1 MKPNMQNGFTLI
13 ELMIVVAV
21 IGILA
26 AISLPAYQDYTVRSR
41 VIEGLA
47 LASDAKSRIGV
58 SVATQT
64 DLETAAITWN
74 AQAGGIGASSKYV
87 TSIIVAQAAGSTQGE
102 ITIAFGA
109 AVGPIVAGVSDTLVL
124 SPWIKPD
131 GAAGSQVPLGDSF
144 GAGISGT
151 IDWSCQS
158 DSSLTSTARQM
169 VGSPGTIPSRFVP
182 SECR

>member
-1 MKPNMQNGFTLI
+1 MKIYIQHGFTLI

-26 AISLPAYQDYTVRSR
+26 SISLPAYQDYTVRAR

-58 SVATQT
+58 DVATQT

-74 AQAGGIGASSKYV
+74 AQADGSGASSKYV
-87 TSIIVAQAAGSTQGE
+87 SRISVTQAAGTAQGE
-102 ITIAFGA
+102 ITITFSG
-109 AVGPIVAGVSDTLVL
+109 AVGPIVAGVNDTLVL

-131 GAAGSQVPLGDSF
+131 GAAGSQVTLGDSF